1 MRIRWKRLAAV
12 LCAAVMALTLLP
24 GQVWAEMYNAEEDT
38 FLSATVVCGNPLYP
52 EAGVEESVSY
62 DAPTATLAEENAL
75 GDGGSYATAAEAAAY
90 VRQQFKAREQM
101 LFFYTGY
108 PESGP
113 FLELTEAEAAA
124 AYTDA
129 EQALVNG
136 GASRESILRRR
147 RFSKYLTELVR
158 QQLLPEAFH
167 HNAQDP
173 TGGDYMRYQYEKVS
187 YSASWD
193 GYFFGVTI
201 TFTYFT
207 TAQQEAV
214 VDQTA
219 EWLISSL
226 GVADMADET
235 DRMAAIYD
243 WICAHVAYDHESTG
257 TLKHSAYAALV
268 DKTAVCQGYAVLLYR
283 LALMAGV
290 NARVVSGSVPAGLHG
305 WNLVKIGARWYQA
318 DPTWD
323 AGPMVHS
330 HYLKAQLNNHQLDE
344 ESAAV
349 AKQYFLSPT
358 DFSVKIGALNG
369 SGSIDSTDMQVL
381 YDYLL
386 TGAIPAAM
394 EASTFRKAADING
407 DYAIDVYDLQLL
419 YENIS
424 GIRE

>member
-38 FLSATVVCGNPLYP
+38 FLSAAVTCGNPLYP
-52 EAGVEESVSY
+52 EAGVERRISY
-62 DAPTATLAEENAL
+62 DAPAAMLAEENNADF
-75 GDGGSYATAAEAAAY
+75 GVECTSAAAAVAY
-90 VRQQFKAREQM
+90 VRRQFKAREQM
-101 LFFYTGY
+101 LFFYTAY
-108 PESGP
+108 PAGGP

-124 AYTDA
+124 AYTDD
-129 EQALVNG
+129 EQTLVNG
-136 GASRESILRRR
+136 GASHENILRRR
-147 RFSKYLTELVR
+147 RFSKYLATLIED
-158 QQLLPEAFH
+158 QLLPEAFR
-167 HNAQDP
+167 HNRQDP
-173 TGGDYMRYQYEKVS
+173 TGGDYMRYQYRKVN
-187 YSASWD
+187 YAASWD

-207 TAQQEAV
+207 TAQQEAEA
-214 VDQTA
+214 DQA
-219 EWLISSL
+219 AAALIDYL

-235 DRMAAIYD
+235 ARMGAIYD

>member
-1 MRIRWKRLAAV
+1 MHGKRLAAL

-24 GQVWAEMYNAEEDT
+24 GQVWAEMYGAEEDT

-52 EAGVEESVSY
+52 ELDVDESVSY
-62 DAPTATLAEENAL
+62 DAPVVTLAEENAM

-108 PESGP
+108 PEGGP

-207 TAQQEAV
+207 TAQQETEA
-214 VDQTA
+214 DQA
-219 EWLISSL
+219 AAALIDYL

-235 DRMAAIYD
+235 ERMDAIYD
-243 WICAHVAYDHESTG
+243 WICTHVTYDHESAG

-290 NARVVSGSVPAGLHG
+290 NARVVSGTGNQVAHG
-305 WNLVKIGARWYQA
+305 WNLIKIGARWYQT

-330 HYLKAQLNNHQLDE
+330 FYLKATLRGHQLDE
-344 ESAAV
+344 ASTAV
-349 AKQYFLSPT
+349 AGQYLLSPT
-358 DFSVKIGALNG
+358 DFSIKIGELNG
-369 SGSIDSTDMQVL
+369 SGDIDSTDMQVL
-381 YDYLL
+381 YHYLL
-386 TGAIPAAM
+386 TGAVPSAM
-394 EASTFRKAADING
+394 ETGKFRVAADING
-407 DYAIDVYDLQLL
+407 DGSIDVYDLQLL
-419 YENIS
+419 YENVS
-424 GIRE
+424 GVQE

>member
-1 MRIRWKRLAAV
+1 MRIQWKRLAAV

-24 GQVWAEMYNAEEDT
+24 GQVWAEMYDAEEDT
-38 FLSATVVCGNPLYP
+38 FLSAAVTCGNPLYP
-52 EAGVEESVSY
+52 EAGVEKRISY
-62 DAPTATLAEENAL
+62 DTPAAMLAEE
-75 GDGGSYATAAEAAAY
+75 GSADFGVECTTAAAAVAY
-90 VRQQFKAREQM
+90 VRRQFKAREQM
-101 LFFYTGY
+101 LFFYTAY
-108 PESGP
+108 PAGGP

-124 AYTDA
+124 AYTNN
-129 EQALVNG
+129 EQTLVNG
-136 GASRESILRRR
+136 GASHESILRRR
-147 RFSKYLTELVR
+147 RFSKYLTTLIEG
-158 QQLLPEAFH
+158 QLLPEAFRH
-167 HNAQDP
+167 DRQDP
-173 TGGDYMRYQYEKVS
+173 TGGDYMRYQYSKVN
-187 YSASWD
+187 YAASWD
-193 GYFFGVTI
+193 GDTLGVTI

-214 VDQTA
+214 ADQA
-219 EWLISSL
+219 AAALIDYL

-235 DRMAAIYD
+235 ARMGAIYD

-268 DKTAVCQGYAVLLYR
+268 EKTAVCQGYAVLLYR

-323 AGPMVHS
+323 AGSMVHS

-344 ESAAV
+344 ESAA
-349 AKQYFLSPT
+349 ATKQYFLSPT

-394 EASTFRKAADING
+394 EAGTFRKAADING

>member
-38 FLSATVVCGNPLYP
+38 FLSAAVTCGNPLYP
-52 EAGVEESVSY
+52 EAGVERRISY
-62 DAPTATLAEENAL
+62 DAPAAMLAEENNADF
-75 GDGGSYATAAEAAAY
+75 GVECTSAAAAVAY
-90 VRQQFKAREQM
+90 VRRQFKAREQM
-101 LFFYTGY
+101 LFFYTAY
-108 PESGP
+108 PAGGP

-124 AYTDA
+124 AYTDD
-129 EQALVNG
+129 EQTLVNG
-136 GASRESILRRR
+136 GASHENILRRR
-147 RFSKYLTELVR
+147 RFSKYLATLIED
-158 QQLLPEAFH
+158 QLLPEAFR
-167 HNAQDP
+167 HNRQDP
-173 TGGDYMRYQYEKVS
+173 TGGDYMRYQYRKVN
-187 YSASWD
+187 YAASWNGD
-193 GYFFGVTI
+193 TLGVTI

-235 DRMAAIYD
+235 DRMAAIYE

-394 EASTFRKAADING
+394 EAGTFRKAADING